1 MVRNP
6 PSDTPRR
13 NLYGRARGRALRESQ
28 RRYLDDLEQV
38 GLAGVKQEE
47 NPARRKLD
55 LKATFGDR
63 PVWLEVGFGGGEHL
77 MHQAVRNPG
86 VGFVAA
92 EPYIY
97 GVAKLLG
104 KIRSTGAGNIRI
116 HPGDARDLMDVLPD
130 RSVAKAF
137 LLYPD
142 PWPKRKHHRRRFV
155 TPEYLG
161 PLFSILVPG
170 ARFRISTD
178 IPDYVRQALEE
189 VPKAGFVWQAKRPDD
204 WRKPWEDWLPTRYE
218 QKAVREGRTPT
229 YLTFRKP
236 DA

>member
-1 MVRNP
+1 MARKP
-6 PSDTPRR
+6 PSDTPWR
-13 NLYGRARGRALRESQ
+13 NLYGRARGRGLRTSQ
-28 RRYLDDLEQV
+28 KRYLDDLAQV
-38 GLAGVKQEE
+38 GLTGVKRDE
-47 NPARRKLD
+47 NPARKKLD
-55 LKATFGDR
+55 LEATFGDR

-77 MHQAVRNPG
+77 VHQAVRNPG

-92 EPYIY
+92 EPYID

-104 KIRSTGAGNIRI
+104 RIRSTGVRNIRI
-116 HPGDARDLMDVLPD
+116 YPGDARDLMDVLPEQ
-130 RSVAKAF
+130 SVEVAF

-155 TPEYLG
+155 TPEHLG
-161 PLFSILVPG
+161 PLFAILAPG

-178 IPDYVRQALEE
+178 IPDYVRQAMEE
-189 VPKAGFVWQAKRPDD
+189 VPKAGFAWQAERPDD
-204 WRKPWEDWLPTRYE
+204 WRKPWKDWLPTRYE